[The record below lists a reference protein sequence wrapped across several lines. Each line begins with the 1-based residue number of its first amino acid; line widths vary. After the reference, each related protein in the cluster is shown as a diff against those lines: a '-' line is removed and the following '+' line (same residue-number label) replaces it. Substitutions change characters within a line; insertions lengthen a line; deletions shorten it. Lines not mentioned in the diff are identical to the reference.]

1 VRKPS
6 ISPAPGVELSIAS
19 GDDLAIVPSAPSA
32 HVPGPRTE
40 DLQVVVSPPP
50 DALYRAAFEA
60 APLAMALLD
69 ADGCFFR
76 VNEALCTLVGHHAE
90 DLLGRPY
97 ESIAH
102 PADGLGLAAGSTGY
116 PVELTVT
123 DERKL
128 RHRDGH
134 TVWARVSARTLRG
147 SDPAD
152 RWTVCVWEDVD
163 ERRRTHE
170 RLAQLALH
178 DPLTGVAN
186 RTLLDDRLVQ
196 ALRARDRD
204 GGVVAVLFCDV
215 DEFKSVNDRFGHQFG
230 DTLLEVVASRL
241 SSAVR
246 CGDTVARVGG
256 DEFVVVSLVHDRAD
270 ADAMLL
276 RVGESLGDG
285 IEMPGGSG
293 LPLSVSVGMAIA
305 DDSVSTPAELLD
317 LADRQ
322 MYAVKRRRILDRT
335 R

>member
-1 VRKPS
+1 MQKS
-6 ISPAPGVELSIAS
+6 STPAADVALSVAS
-19 GDDLAIVPSAPSA
+19 GDELAIVPSAPPGY
-32 HVPGPRTE
+32 VPGPRTD
-40 DLQVVVSPPP
+40 DLHVVVSSPP

-69 ADGCFFR
+69 GDGCFFR
-76 VNEALCTLVGHHAE
+76 VNEALCTLVGHAAE

-97 ESIAH
+97 ESIAYPDDDLTH
-102 PADGLGLAAGSTGY
+102 AGGSTGY

-134 TVWARVSARTLRG
+134 TVWARVSVRTVRG

-178 DPLTGVAN
+178 DPLTGAAN
-186 RTLLDDRLVQ
+186 RTLLDDRLTQ
-196 ALRARDRD
+196 ALRTRDRD

-215 DEFKSVNDRFGHQFG
+215 DEFKSVNDRFGHRFG

-256 DEFVVVSLVHDRAD
+256 DEFVVVSLVHDLAD
-270 ADAMLL
+270 ADALLL

-285 IEMPGGSG
+285 IRMPGGSG

-305 DDSVSTPAELLD
+305 DDSVSTPAQLLE

-322 MYAVKRRRILDRT
+322 MYAVKRRRVLDRT